1 MASRNKIEGRTT
13 LHTLISTLQ
22 DYDLF
27 LGRCTLD
34 KDGYFV
40 TLSEDN
46 GQPIAIGLAP
56 TFAEAIEDALVDV
69 DALEGAHG
77 R

>member
-1 MASRNKIEGRTT
+1 MTTRNKIEGRTT
-13 LHTLISTLQ
+13 LHSLFSVLA
-22 DYDLF
+22 DYDLY
-27 LGRCTLD
+27 LGRMKLD

-46 GQPIAIGLAP
+46 GQPIAIGLGP

-69 DALEGAHG
+69 DALERPYG
-77 R
+77 